1 MATTSSITVISA
13 DSGSRL
19 RQFFVD
25 LWLYR
30 DLFIAFLER
39 DIKLRYKQTALGVIW
54 VLLQPLL
61 AAGIFT
67 VVFGKV
73 LGVSTGGLPAIVFYV
88 SGMVPWSTFAQAVTG
103 AASSLEVNAGLISKV
118 YFPRVVVPGAIVLAT
133 IPDFLIGFTLLNGLT
148 VYHGIWSWKLLAVA
162 PVLLVIQ
169 MAFAGGLSLLLAAL
183 NAQYRDV
190 RYVIPLIVQ
199 MGMFASP
206 VIYPLAKVP
215 MWAQSVQALNP
226 MAGVITT
233 YRWALGEP
241 APTSELLIGNAAVA
255 IFFLLVGMVFFRWR
269 EAKLVDVL

>member
-1 MATTSSITVISA
+1 MASALITVISSDNA
-13 DSGSRL
+13 ARL

-30 DLFIAFLER
+30 DLFLAFLER
-39 DIKLRYKQTALGVIW
+39 DIKLRYKQTALGVVW

-61 AAGIFT
+61 TAGIFT

-73 LGVSTGGLPAIVFYV
+73 LGVSTGGLPAVVFYV
-88 SGMVPWSTFAQAVTG
+88 SGMVAWSTFAQAVTG

-118 YFPRVVVPGAIVLAT
+118 YFPRVVVPGALVLAT
-133 IPDFLIGFTLLNGLT
+133 IPDFLIGFTLLNGLAI
-148 VYHGIWSWKLLAVA
+148 YYGKWSWMLLAVA
-162 PVLLVIQ
+162 PPLLFLQ
-169 MAFAGGLSLLLAAL
+169 MALAGGLGLLLAAL

-206 VIYPLAKVP
+206 VIYPLEKSP
-215 MWAQSVQALNP
+215 SWAQSMQALNP

-233 YRWALGEP
+233 YRWALGEA
-241 APTSELLIGNAAVA
+241 APTAELLICNTAVA
-255 IFFLLVGMVFFRWR
+255 LFFLIVGLVFFRWR
-269 EAKLVDVL
+269 EARLVDVL